1 MDWLTNSFP
10 EHTMYILGWILVH
23 AVWQLAVIG
32 LMLYLSLKIFNSSS
46 SAFKYRLCI
55 WALAGAFG
63 ASLLTGVVLSDGF
76 GSTELANAS
85 GFEQRAS
92 KYHDNYSQAIDPMPT
107 TWALWI
113 QKIENQLPILVRIWF
128 FGTVLF
134 MIRFAGNVAE
144 IRNLKKLQHQA
155 VSSGLELRLKQLMR
169 KMGLTRTV
177 KLLVSIHVDVP
188 MTYGTLKPV
197 ILFPATLLL
206 NMPMLQLEA
215 ILAHELAHIK
225 RNDFAVNLLQAL
237 LEVLFFFHPVFWWIN
252 RCSQEFRESACDE
265 MAIAAGIE
273 PRQLAFALAEVV
285 NLHAKPIPSPALA
298 AHKKDHPTLDR
309 IKQILG
315 IRTTHKNPTILTT
328 MTMMISLLLCATI
341 WAGAGDKRSSEANEA
356 ELAAYFPTYMWE
368 QPLPLDSI
376 PPIKSERKND
386 SIPAESP
393 PYPIMGFPFPPDQLS
408 DQWTLLFKNP
418 PSFPFEADR
427 MPKLEMKGLPPMPNF
442 DYKDFPTFDLM
453 PIPPLMFEMMPD
465 FGMDFPDFKIVPP
478 SFPNM
483 DSVMKNKGLHIFSD
497 TTRRLEW
504 TKEFQERMQ
513 VWQQQNEPKMKEF
526 ESRIEQWQK
535 QNEPKL
541 KEFEKRM
548 EQWQKEN
555 EPKIKAYES
564 KLKIWEVENEPK
576 MKEFEERMKQWQAE
590 NEPKMEVFQK
600 QMEAWQEKHEEKL
613 KEFQQKMEQWEKENE
628 LEVKKSHKER
638 NK

>member
-1 MDWLTNSFP
+1 MDWLTNFFP
-10 EHTMYILGWILVH
+10 EYTMYILGWILVH

-32 LMLYLSLKIFNSSS
+32 LMLYLVLKIFNSAS

-63 ASLLTGVVLSDGF
+63 ASLLTGIVLSAGY
-76 GSTELANAS
+76 GSTELANVA
-85 GFEQRAS
+85 GFEHPDS
-92 KYHDNYSQAIDPMPT
+92 KYYHIYSQAIDPMPT

-128 FGTVLF
+128 LGAMLF

-155 VSSGLELRLKQLMR
+155 VTGELEIKLQHLMR
-169 KMGLTRTV
+169 KIGVNRTV
-177 KLLVSIHVDVP
+177 KLLGSVHIDVP
-188 MTYGTLKPV
+188 MTYGALKPV
-197 ILFPATLLL
+197 ILFPAALLL
-206 NMPMLQLEA
+206 NMPLLQLEA
-215 ILAHELAHIK
+215 ILAHELSHIK

-265 MAIAAGIE
+265 MAITSGIE
-273 PRQLAFALAEVV
+273 PRQLAFALAEVI
-285 NLHAKPIPSPALA
+285 NLQTKQVPSPAMA
-298 AHKKDHPTLDR
+298 AHRPNHPTLDR

-315 IRTTHKNPTILTT
+315 IRTTHKKPTLLTT

-341 WAGAGDKRSSEANEA
+341 WVGADNKHKSEEQ
-356 ELAAYFPTYMWE
+356 LATLLPIYEWG
-368 QPLPLDSI
+368 QPLASDSI
-376 PPIKSERKND
+376 PPAKSGKKND
-386 SIPAESP
+386 SIPAESQP
-393 PYPIMGFPFPPDQLS
+393 NPLNEFPFPPDQLNE
-408 DQWTLLFKNP
+408 QWTLLLKNP
-418 PSFPFEADR
+418 PHYPWDLDR
-427 MPKLEMKGLPPMPNF
+427 MPKLELKDIPPMPNF
-442 DYKDFPTFDLM
+442 DFKDFPNFELM
-453 PIPPLMFEMMPD
+453 PIPPLMLENMPD
-465 FGMDFPDFKIVPP
+465 FKMEFPDFKMTPP
-478 SFPNM
+478 PFPNM
-483 DSVMKNKGLHIFSD
+483 DSVLKNKGIYIFSD
-497 TTRRLEW
+497 TTRRSEW

-526 ESRIEQWQK
+526 ELRLEQWQK

-555 EPKIKAYES
+555 EPKIKAYEF
-564 KLKIWEVENEPK
+564 KLKNWEVENEPK

-600 QMEAWQEKHEEKL
+600 QMEVWQEKHEEKL

-628 LEVKKSHKER
+628 LQVKKSNKEK
-638 NK
+638 NN